1 MHTGHAAATPV
12 SAPSCRFGN
21 VQVPASM
28 ANDSA
33 DLLCIAPT
41 PSSGAGTVALALA
54 LALALGLDGAPE
66 YRGALHA
73 CAHYSASPSA
83 STARRSTEARPRACA
98 HYSAVHACAHYSA
111 PEYRG
116 APNLS
121 YFAPP
126 SVQRIFPSSGSR
138 GGGALHACAHYSA
151 SSLRRGAEGAA
162 LSCTCMAPR
171 SARRSSRPTPM
182 P

>member
-1 MHTGHAAATPV
+1 
-12 SAPSCRFGN
+12 
-21 VQVPASM
+21 M
-28 ANDSA
+28 ANDSV

-41 PSSGAGTVALALA
+41 PSSGAGTVALA

-98 HYSAVHACAHYSA
+98 HYSALHACAHYSA

-116 APNLS
+116 APNCS

-138 GGGALHACAHYSA
+138 GGGALVHVY
-151 SSLRRGAEGAA
+151 GTA
-162 LSCTCMAPR
+162 LSTALVPADADAVMDETYVPDE
-171 SARRSSRPTPM
+171 T
-182 P
+182 